1 MKINWGHKL
10 VFFASAFMLFVV
22 VMVYKIST
30 QKVELV
36 DKNYYENGI
45 RYQEEI
51 NKYSASKDTKH
62 TIDFS
67 LTEQK
72 LVFQISPSNTI
83 SGEMHFY
90 RPSDAA
96 LDFSKA
102 FAVDQNGKHEFSTV
116 DLKKGPW
123 KVTYEWKSGDT
134 LMAAEKQFIVE

>member
-62 TIDFS
+62 AIDFS

-72 LVFQISPSNTI
+72 LSFQTLASNSI

-90 RPSDAA
+90 RPSDAS
-96 LDFSKA
+96 LDFIKT
-102 FAVDQNGKHEFSTV
+102 FTVDAKGKHVFSTV
-116 DLKKGPW
+116 DLKKVLG
-123 KVTYEWKSGDT
+123 K
-134 LMAAEKQFIVE
+134 